1 MLLGGVRGKK
11 KKAGGST
18 RNKVNPYL
26 EFSNYFIL
34 ILYLTFVVIRPVP
47 AQNYSLIEWKWHCS
61 LCCGQIEHEHW
72 TTTEWA
78 LARQS
83 LNIKRFAS
91 FSKWS
96 IIFISFHFHSFISFE
111 IDFSAD
117 FLQDGSAAWRSTMAR
132 GFQSA
137 RFSLTRDYRGFCR
150 VGM

>member
-34 ILYLTFVVIRPVP
+34 ILYLTFVVKQPVP
-47 AQNYSLIEWKWHCS
+47 AQNYSFIEWKWHCS
-61 LCCGQIEHEHW
+61 VVYRLNMNIEQPQNGLCF
-72 TTTEWA
+72 TK
-78 LARQS
+78 QS
-83 LNIKRFAS
+83 LNIKHFAS

-96 IIFISFHFHSFISFE
+96 IIFISFE

-117 FLQDGSAAWRSTMAR
+117 FLQDGSAVWRSTMAR

>member
-26 EFSNYFIL
+26 EFSHYFIL
-34 ILYLTFVVIRPVP
+34 ILYLAFVVKRPVP
-47 AQNYSLIEWKWHCS
+47 AQNYSFIEWKWHCS
-61 LCCGQIEHEHW
+61 LCCGQIEHE
-72 TTTEWA
+72 
-78 LARQS
+78 LLPQPQNGLCFARQS
-83 LNIKRFAS
+83 LNIKRFTS

-96 IIFISFHFHSFISFE
+96 IIFISFE

-117 FLQDGSAAWRSTMAR
+117 FLQDGSAVWRSTMAR
-132 GFQSA
+132 GFQLE
-137 RFSLTRDYRGFCR
+137 RFSLTRDCRGFCR